1 MNENFIIEKEYK
13 DKDFYQR
20 NADYLRRLDSLNR
33 TGLIG
38 LADKL
43 NKQRYDTL
51 DDQGQVLQR
60 PLTAADPLALIG
72 VEQETIKD
80 INKSVGDIPEPIAD
94 AIINFLDYL
103 ESRKEPKD
111 MAEGRVVETNFK
123 SLPSGR
129 PEKAFNQ
136 AYDAIQ
142 YLRDKEEISRELMNE
157 VARRENPIL
166 EMAKSMD
173 MDAAIQFLREQEEL
187 DKIREPSY
195 LQREYDRLV
204 KGARA
209 GPIMI
214 DPDEMPRT
222 RQKALEPIKIYAEGG
237 MVGTN
242 QPMQMKGI
250 ADVLANQGRYGDTML
265 VHMNP
270 AEVQGLASLSPTGSL
285 TVNPQTGQ
293 PEAFLGMILGALGG
307 LAGSSGALA
316 AVPLI
321 GKLGAAGLGALG
333 SGLGTFI
340 ETGDLKKGLLGGITG
355 YGLGKVM
362 GGIAGSGA
370 GDVAKDALVDEAS
383 KSITVTPAIAST
395 PSQSLLELAKK
406 QGIDVTDGIM
416 SELPGAGSFS
426 EAANRIG
433 IEAGDVASNIVQ
445 NPSVLM
451 DAASTGAIVPAAVG
465 LGGRAAI
472 EAQEAMER
480 QFGAD
485 AARQKAIGERQDQII
500 AQSGFNPFLQPARVP
515 VSNYDI
521 DTATYTASAGGIV
534 SIDPNDFR
542 RRREEL
548 MRMGMPVKKMF
559 PGGNIDFGDIINPIG
574 GPGGLGPANRQAALR
589 GSITLTPEEL
599 DAKIAEQGMPGFGP
613 EINYFREPTPEEI
626 EAGKPPITTPGF
638 PSDGSFQMNPQLQQ
652 AVNDLIAGRI
662 TLEEYQQM
670 VSGFT
675 TPAIDPA
682 SQNVTATTAGAN
694 AARDYSEYAEG
705 GEVMPEGGIDPDRLI
720 TLAEMAVRGELPEAE
735 AEVVIKMFMDQFGA
749 EAFSQLRESVLEA
762 IVPNS
767 QKEGEIV
774 GQGGGMDDL
783 VQGMIGTQQPV
794 AVSPGEYIVP
804 ADVVS
809 GLGDGST
816 DAGVQQLDGMLDRVR
831 MERTGTTQQPAPLAK
846 GGMLPR

>member
-1 MNENFIIEKEYK
+1 MEGI
-13 DKDFYQR
+13 
-20 NADYLRRLDSLNR
+20 ASV
-33 TGLIG
+33 
-38 LADKL
+38 LAD
-43 NKQRYDTL
+43 
-51 DDQGQVLQR
+51 
-60 PLTAADPLALIG
+60 
-72 VEQETIKD
+72 
-80 INKSVGDIPEPIAD
+80 
-94 AIINFLDYL
+94 
-103 ESRKEPKD
+103 
-111 MAEGRVVETNFK
+111 
-123 SLPSGR
+123 
-129 PEKAFNQ
+129 
-136 AYDAIQ
+136 
-142 YLRDKEEISRELMNE
+142 
-157 VARRENPIL
+157 
-166 EMAKSMD
+166 
-173 MDAAIQFLREQEEL
+173 
-187 DKIREPSY
+187 
-195 LQREYDRLV
+195 
-204 KGARA
+204 
-209 GPIMI
+209 
-214 DPDEMPRT
+214 
-222 RQKALEPIKIYAEGG
+222 
-237 MVGTN
+237 
-242 QPMQMKGI
+242 
-250 ADVLANQGRYGDTML
+250 QGRYGDSML

-293 PEAFLGMILGALGG
+293 PEAFLGMILGALGS

-316 AVPLI
+316 AVPLL

-355 YGLGKVM
+355 YGLGKIM

-370 GDVAKDALVDEAS
+370 GDVAKDAAVDAAS
-383 KSITVTPAIAST
+383 QSITVTPAIAST

-426 EAANRIG
+426 QAANRIG

-451 DAASTGAIVPAAVG
+451 DAATTGAIVPAAVG
-465 LGGRAAI
+465 LSGRAAI

-485 AARQKAIGERQDQII
+485 AEARKAMGERQEQII
-500 AQSGFNPFLQPARVP
+500 AQSGFDPFLQPAKVP
-515 VSNYDI
+515 VSNYGI
-521 DTATYTASAGGIV
+521 DTDTYTASAGGIV
-534 SIDPNDFR
+534 SINPNDFR

-559 PGGNIDFGDIINPIG
+559 PGGNINYDDIINPIG

-589 GSITLTPEEL
+589 GSITITPEEL
-599 DAKIAEQGMPGFGP
+599 EATMAEQGMAGFGP
-613 EINYFREPTPEEI
+613 EINYFRDPTPEEI
-626 EAGKPPITTPGF
+626 EAGKPPAIGPA
-638 PSDGSFQMNPQLQQ
+638 DGSFQMNPQLQQ
-652 AVNDLIAGRI
+652 AVNDYIAGKI

-675 TPAIDPA
+675 TPNPESTREA
-682 SQNVTATTAGAN
+682 SRASNRAYGAFGRKSL
-694 AARDYSEYAEG
+694 RDKNYSEYAEG
-705 GEVMPEGGIDPDRLI
+705 GEIMPEGGIDPDRLI
-720 TLAEMAVRGELPEAE
+720 TLAKMAVRGELPEAE
-735 AEVVIKMFMDQFGA
+735 AEVVIEMFMDQFGA
-749 EAFSQLRESVLEA
+749 EAFAQLRENTLESV
-762 IVPNS
+762 VPGS

-816 DAGVQQLDGMLDRVR
+816 DAGVQELDGMLDRVR
-831 MERTGTTQQPAPLAK
+831 VERTGTTQQPAPLAK